1 MFLDDAKPFIKQF
14 CKDEMEMDNVGKDL
28 IEDTWAEIDEESK
41 GFLER
46 EDVMKYLQAQWDLK
60 N

>member
-1 MFLDDAKPFIKQF
+1 
-14 CKDEMEMDNVGKDL
+14 MEMDNVGKDL